1 MLLEASGLSVCP
13 SCLCFISFICM
24 GRFLFALQ
32 RLVSLTFP
40 LWKLSCILFFS
51 SPKPEQGYLFSS
63 LYEVCFQYF
72 WDLQTLL
79 YVVPPWPSL
88 LAPLPWNVKVFVT
101 QLCPTLCDPMD
112 CSLPGSSVHGIFQAR
127 ILEWAPIPFSRESSQ
142 PMDGTQV
149 SWSAHAFFTLWA
161 TREAPQA
168 SFTYVLPPI
177 PSHPLAQRQLSSFS
191 WWYHNPYLQPRLLL
205 WAPDRY
211 D

>member
-127 ILEWAPIPFSRESSQ
+127 ILEWAPIPFSRESFPTHGWNPGLLECPRILYSLSHQ
-142 PMDGTQV
+142 GSPSGLVHLRSPPYTFSSIGTT
-149 SWSAHAFFTLWA
+149 ST
-161 TREAPQA
+161 
-168 SFTYVLPPI
+168 I
-177 PSHPLAQRQLSSFS
+177 II
-191 WWYHNPYLQPRLLL
+191 
-205 WAPDRY
+205 
-211 D
+211 